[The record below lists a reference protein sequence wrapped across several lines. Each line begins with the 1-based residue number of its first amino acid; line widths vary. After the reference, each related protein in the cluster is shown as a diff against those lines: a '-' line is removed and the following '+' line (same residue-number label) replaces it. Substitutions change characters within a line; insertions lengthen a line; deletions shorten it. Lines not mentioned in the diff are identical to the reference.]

1 MDAENQ
7 ILERQLGYADK
18 TEGEGILEGSSLV
31 QFQEQNMEG
40 ENHTAELANQ
50 DHTCAG
56 HGTIPNLNAQADCV
70 FHKEMGSR
78 TPSADNHA
86 TLQ

>member
-1 MDAENQ
+1 
-7 ILERQLGYADK
+7 
-18 TEGEGILEGSSLV
+18 
-31 QFQEQNMEG
+31 MEG
-40 ENHTAELANQ
+40 ENHTVELANQ